1 MKKHFLKRALALILT
16 LFMLQIT
23 EAFAAEDVP
32 YEFSVRF
39 SDICSDRMGSAAMY
53 EFSGDG
59 YYISLS
65 EAANMLGLQL
75 DGEKFRGINGLLIV
89 EPNLSFVPDKKIRT

>member
-1 MKKHFLKRALALILT
+1 MKKNLLMKVLALLLAALMLPVTDALAAE
-16 LFMLQIT
+16 
-23 EAFAAEDVP
+23 EAP

-89 EPNLSFVPDKKIRT
+89 